1 MKGGD
6 LVRRYRGCDHS
17 IAPWKEH
24 GLLAHGLVIEIETG
38 KIPPQRRSWGFSDA
52 DDKVL
57 VHWVGDTW
65 MHLPSRD
72 LEVVQ

>member
-1 MKGGD
+1 MKAGD
-6 LVRRYRGCDHS
+6 LVRRYRGIDTA

-24 GLLAHGLVIEIETG
+24 GLLAHGLIVEIEKG
-38 KIPPQRRSWGFSDA
+38 KIPPQRRPWGFSDA

-65 MHLPSRD
+65 MHLPGRD
-72 LEVVQ
+72 LEVIE

>member
-1 MKGGD
+1 MKVGD

-24 GLLAHGLVIEIETG
+24 GLLAHGLVVEIEKG

-52 DDKVL
+52 DDAVL

-65 MHLPSRD
+65 MHFPGRD
-72 LEVVQ
+72 LEVIE

>member
-1 MKGGD
+1 MKVGD
-6 LVRRYRGCDHS
+6 LVRRYRGIDTS

-24 GLLAHGLVIEIETG
+24 GLLAHGLVVEIEKR

-52 DDKVL
+52 DDAVL
-57 VHWVGDTW
+57 VYWVGGTVDV
-65 MHLPSRD
+65 LPSRD